1 MIGGI
6 FGLVRT
12 GLKKDIR
19 ATEINTD
26 NQMHHFLPL
35 AEETRS
41 HVPTAQAAH
50 YLVRR
55 DQTLRKWAAHQ
66 TGPIKPTR
74 LHGRL
79 LWPVSEIRRLLEG
92 AA

>member
-1 MIGGI
+1 M
-6 FGLVRT
+6 FP
-12 GLKKDIR
+12 
-19 ATEINTD
+19 
-26 NQMHHFLPL
+26 FPPL
-35 AEETRS
+35 AQEERS

-79 LWPVSEIRRLLEG
+79 LWSVAEIRRLLEG
-92 AA
+92 TA

>member
-19 ATEINTD
+19 ATAINTG
-26 NQMHHFLPL
+26 NRMNSFLPL
-35 AEETRS
+35 AQETRT

-50 YLVRR
+50 YLTRR
-55 DQTLRKWAAHQ
+55 PQTLRKWAAYQ
-66 TGPIKPTR
+66 TAELQPTR
-74 LHGRL
+74 VHGRL
-79 LWPVSEIRRLLEG
+79 LWPMDAIRKLLEG
-92 AA
+92 AQ